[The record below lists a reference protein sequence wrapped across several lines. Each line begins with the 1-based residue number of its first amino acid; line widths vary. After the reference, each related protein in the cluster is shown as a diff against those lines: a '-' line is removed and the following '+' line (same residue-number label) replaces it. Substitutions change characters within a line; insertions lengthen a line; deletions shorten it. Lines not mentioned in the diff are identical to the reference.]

1 MEEAVLKIRNI
12 FLFACI
18 YLLSFSQSFAA
29 DIKIVH
35 RPITFDAQRKK
46 LTLEYMR
53 TRYGMHQDEVSIDP
67 KMIVIHWTAVD
78 DANKCFNIFLPATL
92 AASRTE
98 LSASALNVSAHF
110 LVDRDGTI
118 FQLMPDSWMAR
129 HVIGLNHCA
138 IGIENV
144 GGVKGVEDLTQKQLD
159 ANVYLVGELKK
170 KYPKI
175 EYLIGHYEYLQFEGH
190 PLWKEKPSTPRT
202 KKQDP
207 GPKFMGAL
215 RKSLKQKGLKL

>member
-1 MEEAVLKIRNI
+1 MQKAL
-12 FLFACI
+12 LFTCI
-18 YLLSFSQSFAA
+18 SLSLFCKGFAQ
-29 DIKIVH
+29 DIKIVP

-46 LTLEYMR
+46 LTLHYMKE
-53 TRYGMHQDEVSIDP
+53 RYGMHQNSVSIEP

-78 DANKCFNIFLPATL
+78 DVNKCFNIFAPATL
-92 AASRTE
+92 ASSRKE

-118 FQLMPDSWMAR
+118 FQLMPESWMAR

-144 GGVKGVEDLTQKQLD
+144 GGVNGTEDLTQKQLE
-159 ANVYLVGELKK
+159 ANIYLVQKLKR

-175 EYLIGHYEYLQFEGH
+175 NYLIGHYEYLQFERHG
-190 PLWKEKPSTPRT
+190 LWKEKPTSLRT

-207 GPKFMGAL
+207 GPKFMQAL
-215 RKSLKQKGLKL
+215 RERVVNLGLASSPISGY